1 MLTNKNAKRILVFGD
16 SYVFGKIPG
25 GARYD
30 SESRFTGVLQKTLG
44 DGFDVIEEG
53 LVGRVVDGENRAFQ
67 YRNGFPQ
74 FGPILGSHFPLDLV
88 IFFLG
93 TNDLNSGSDK
103 SPEEVAKGY
112 EGYMERVTW
121 WSKHLDFPMPKIMIV
136 APPFINERASY
147 KLFGAIFKGS
157 ESRIRKL
164 SKVLEKFARSKD
176 LLFFDSSSV
185 VTVSETDGVYL
196 SKEENKKL
204 GEALA
209 GSILKIKF
217 EI

>member
-25 GARYD
+25 GARFD
-30 SESRFTGVLQKTLG
+30 SETRFTGVLQKTLG
-44 DGFDVIEEG
+44 DEYEIIEEG
-53 LVGRVVDGENRAFQ
+53 LRGRTVDGENRAFQ

-74 FGPILGSHFPLDLV
+74 FGPILGSHFPLDLI
-88 IFFLG
+88 IFILG
-93 TNDLNSGSDK
+93 TNDLNSGSTK

-112 EGYMERVTW
+112 EGYMERIEW
-121 WSKHLDFPMPKIMIV
+121 WSKHLDFPAPKIMIV

-164 SKVLEKFARSKD
+164 PKVLEKFTRSKE
-176 LLFFDSSSV
+176 LLFFDASSV
-185 VTVSETDGVYL
+185 VTVSPIDGIHL
-196 SKEENKKL
+196 TEEENKKL
-204 GEALA
+204 GVELA
-209 GSILKIKF
+209 NKIKLLQ
-217 EI
+217 I